1 MQCQFKCFIS
11 GFFSLSSCSFLITI
25 PLVLHYFTL
34 LNRKIKTGGPLYVCT
49 TRMLLKNPSLPFRK
63 SSQFGRHGYRES
75 VPSWQIEDWAGGL
88 VYKGRVFYCIKSS
101 KTRYSCKQSCL
112 ILTTFSRCRRLV
124 NNRRCLIFELSGVTV
139 LNVVT
144 QDGLLI
150 RLWYYN
156 ISSPH
161 QSLMNSE
168 LLRPSSLVAA
178 DMTMIVCVFDC
189 EFLVPPKD

>member
-1 MQCQFKCFIS
+1 MLVQMLHLWLLLSIQLFI
-11 GFFSLSSCSFLITI
+11 
-25 PLVLHYFTL
+25 
-34 LNRKIKTGGPLYVCT
+34 LNYHT
-49 TRMLLKNPSLPFRK
+49 TRVTLFYTFEQENKLPFRK

-88 VYKGRVFYCIKSS
+88 VYKGRVFYWVKSS

-124 NNRRCLIFELSGVTV
+124 NNRRCLIFKLSGVAV

-161 QSLMNSE
+161 
-168 LLRPSSLVAA
+168 
-178 DMTMIVCVFDC
+178 
-189 EFLVPPKD
+189 